1 VHPGFMFVLIQI
13 NSNAAEFPGCGGKCA
28 ARLILHTRSD
38 FRSKPMA
45 RKSLMRRGRGG
56 YAGERDDDAVDT
68 GPSKTSLKAEDHAL
82 QDLGAALSELPA
94 GRLAALEMPDDL
106 RQAIRDY
113 QSIRAHGAKKRQR
126 KFLGRL
132 LRNLDTEPFEKVI
145 EEFRTG
151 NRAEARALHVV
162 ERWRDE
168 LVADDEA
175 VTRWMTEYPDTDAQH
190 FRSLVR
196 AARKHDAAT
205 APSERHGRAYRELFK
220 VIREKLSE

>member
-1 VHPGFMFVLIQI
+1 
-13 NSNAAEFPGCGGKCA
+13 
-28 ARLILHTRSD
+28 
-38 FRSKPMA
+38 MA

-56 YAGERDDDAVDT
+56 GQTAEPEDDAIDT
-68 GPSKTSLKAEDHAL
+68 GPSKTALKAEDRAL
-82 QDLGAALSELPA
+82 QDLGVALSELPS
-94 GRLAALEMPDDL
+94 GRLAALDMPDDL

-113 QSIRAHGAKKRQR
+113 QSVRAHGAKKRQR

-132 LRNLDTEPFEKVI
+132 LRNMDTEPFEKVI

-151 NRAEARALHVV
+151 NRAEARALHQV

-175 VTRWMTEYPDTDAQH
+175 VTRWMSEHPETDAQH

-205 APSERHGRAYRELFK
+205 GVSDRHGRAYRELFK
-220 VIREKLSE
+220 FIREHLAE